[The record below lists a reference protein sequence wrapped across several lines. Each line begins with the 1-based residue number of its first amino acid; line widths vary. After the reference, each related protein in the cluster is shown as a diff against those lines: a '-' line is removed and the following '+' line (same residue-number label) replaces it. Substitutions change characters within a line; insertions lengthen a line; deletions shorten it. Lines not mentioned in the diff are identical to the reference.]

1 MNKIQPYL
9 EIMEDVLHACN
20 ADTKR
25 DMAKKVNDKLGKSVK
40 LGKEKMRRKYLQGV
54 GRSGGRIVVIQ

>member
-1 MNKIQPYL
+1 MYPNCPRKPPWQI
-9 EIMEDVLHACN
+9 
-20 ADTKR
+20 
-25 DMAKKVNDKLGKSVK
+25 NDKLGKSVK